1 MQGNARSPWRS
12 YFCHCLNQL
21 QDNNLLRQLSTVSS
35 PLSARIRIG
44 DGDYLHFSSNDYLG
58 LATDPRLKDAA
69 VKSLQQWG
77 AGSGASPLI
86 VGHNA
91 LYRELE
97 EEISDFKRAE
107 SALVFSSGYLANL
120 GTISNLL
127 APEDLILSD
136 SLNHASIVD
145 GCRLAQAKVRIYA
158 HSDPGH
164 LEELLQQRPA
174 RGKVLVVTDSIF
186 SMDGDI
192 APIPELYALC
202 QKYQALLY
210 VDDAHGTG
218 VMGDSGRGILE
229 HFELEEAEIV
239 QLATFSKALGS
250 LGGFVAGQKLLID
263 YLINKARTFIYSTAL
278 PPSVLAANIR
288 ALQLIKED
296 PQPRQS
302 VNSLGLYLRKKFAEM
317 GLHLTGSSPHLF
329 SLVLG
334 SNQRTVQAYRFL
346 LERGIYLPPIRP
358 PTVPDGQSRLRISLS
373 TLHSLEDIDRLLDAI
388 SSFSAQGA

>member
-1 MQGNARSPWRS
+1 
-12 YFCHCLNQL
+12 
-21 QDNNLLRQLSTVSS
+21 
-35 PLSARIRIG
+35 LSARIRIG
-44 DGDYLHFSSNDYLG
+44 DEDYLHFSSNDYLG
-58 LATDPRLKDAA
+58 LATDPRLKDTA

-192 APIPELYALC
+192 APVPELYALC

-296 PQPRQS
+296 PQPRQR
-302 VNSLGLYLRKKFAEM
+302 VKSLGLYLREKFAEM

-373 TLHSLEDIDRLLDAI
+373 ALHSLEDIDRLLDAVR
-388 SSFSAQGA
+388 SFSAQGA

>member
-1 MQGNARSPWRS
+1 MQGKARSPWYS
-12 YFCHCLNQL
+12 YFSDSLNQL
-21 QDNNLLRQLSTVSS
+21 QENNLLRQLSTVNS

-44 DGDYLHFSSNDYLG
+44 DEDYLHFSSNDYLG

-91 LYRELE
+91 LYKELE
-97 EEISDFKRAE
+97 EEVSDFKRAE
-107 SALVFSSGYLANL
+107 SSLVFSSGYLANL

-127 APEDLILSD
+127 TPEDLILSD

-145 GCRLAQAKVRIYA
+145 GCRLSKAKVRIYA

-164 LEELLQQRPA
+164 LEELLKQRPA

-192 APIPELYALC
+192 APVPELYSLC

-263 YLINKARTFIYSTAL
+263 YLTNKARTFIYSTAL
-278 PPSVLAANIR
+278 PPSVLAANTR
-288 ALQLIKED
+288 ALQLIQED
-296 PQPRQS
+296 SQPRQK
-302 VNSLGLYLRKKFAEM
+302 VNSLGLYLREKFEEM

-346 LERGIYLPPIRP
+346 LDRGIYLPPIRP

-373 TLHSLEDIDRLLDAI
+373 ALHSLEDIDRLLDAI
-388 SSFSAQGA
+388 SSFLAQGA